1 MKTDPG
7 PGRARARDADDGG
20 ISAKEYYNGEYN
32 QSVAALD
39 ARRRIRRSGDHVKSR
54 F

>member
-20 ISAKEYYNGEYN
+20 ISAKEY
-32 QSVAALD
+32 
-39 ARRRIRRSGDHVKSR
+39 
-54 F
+54 